1 MPPGGDDL
9 PFRLA
14 ATLAI
19 DLMTAKHGLDEGV
32 AIDVAWS
39 SYKELESVGPN
50 ARFQIADYAES
61 VRSAMRGIGAALEFA
76 WDPETGEVRGPDAD
90 YVRAVA
96 AEGLHNGVATGYP
109 YPTVY
114 PI

>member
-1 MPPGGDDL
+1 GLRYRRSSAPFLPHSDAWLKLVCRYHDTRRHGVGKAIWGRSDSRRAREEGGLLMPPGGDDL

-50 ARFQIADYAES
+50 ARFQI
-61 VRSAMRGIGAALEFA
+61 
-76 WDPETGEVRGPDAD
+76 
-90 YVRAVA
+90 
-96 AEGLHNGVATGYP
+96 
-109 YPTVY
+109 
-114 PI
+114 

>member
-61 VRSAMRGIGAALEFA
+61 VRSAMRDI
-76 WDPETGEVRGPDAD
+76 
-90 YVRAVA
+90 RAGRKKRVENPA
-96 AEGLHNGVATGYP
+96 VERSARAKLGMD
-109 YPTVY
+109 
-114 PI
+114 